1 MISKYPKGSSNPWL
15 VNTSL
20 EFSVLKF
27 RHIIFLVQNFH
38 ILFKDDYVILLLGVK
53 SILGLTP
60 DCAKQEIVIFYAP
73 NELNFYNFS
82 CWINIKTSQ
91 SWNIVVYFLNL
102 ICALLQNKDK
112 LAARYHQNN

>member
-38 ILFKDDYVILLLGVK
+38 IHFKDDYVILLLGVK
-53 SILGLTP
+53 SISGLTP
-60 DCAKQEIVIFYAP
+60 DCTKQSIVIFHAP
-73 NELNFYNFS
+73 NELNFYNFR
-82 CWINIKTSQ
+82 C
-91 SWNIVVYFLNL
+91 
-102 ICALLQNKDK
+102 
-112 LAARYHQNN
+112 